1 MRGSCHVL
9 AAVVDVLPNPV
20 IRGENSNI
28 SRDSSIEGQ
37 IKYLSCEY
45 CYLKLIKLKAALTKV
60 LHHL

>member
-1 MRGSCHVL
+1 ML